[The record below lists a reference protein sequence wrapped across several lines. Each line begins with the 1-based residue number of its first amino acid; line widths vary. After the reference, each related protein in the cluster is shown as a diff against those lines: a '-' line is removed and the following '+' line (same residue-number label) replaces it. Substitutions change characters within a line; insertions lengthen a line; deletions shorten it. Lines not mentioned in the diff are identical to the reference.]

1 MGGVM
6 FVRYSHN
13 SIRTLGLW
21 LFLIVVLSTNL
32 GIARVQN
39 SNVLHIRVVGTL
51 DSISMV
57 RELQSH
63 IHAAKIDGM
72 DAVLIEFGPGRF
84 RQDLVWV
91 LGRTIT
97 EADARVWVFLAGR
110 SGTALGP
117 EALELGIL
125 ASRCWV
131 MPGVRFEWE
140 GLAES
145 EGMIPESVDRERLS
159 RERYSD
165 LWVALERRGANVRVA
180 DGLLRPTAPFR
191 ALRVMA
197 GKTTLMDGPVDSAER
212 GDVLTLVEPMADGG
226 SKGSIGTDMALAL
239 GLVDGVLGSPR
250 EAIRAG
256 LGDHVVGSI
265 RTRRVTVENGL
276 GRAVAEAH
284 RLIGEARADSA
295 KADNLLRRRLDS
307 GLGQAAYE
315 RAVRERAAEALVSV
329 ERGEV
334 SLRSLE
340 SLMRDHPEILRTRGP
355 VQADLPGI
363 EESSKAAWAREIEQI
378 RRNLATTRSRATAQL
393 TG

>member
-1 MGGVM
+1 
-6 FVRYSHN
+6 
-13 SIRTLGLW
+13 
-21 LFLIVVLSTNL
+21 
-32 GIARVQN
+32 
-39 SNVLHIRVVGTL
+39 
-51 DSISMV
+51 MV

-84 RQDLVWV
+84 RQDLVWM

-97 EADARVWVFLAGR
+97 EADGRVWVFLAGR

-125 ASRCWV
+125 ASRSWV

-256 LGDHVVGSI
+256 LGDRVAGSI

-276 GRAVAEAH
+276 GRAVTEAH
-284 RLIGEARADSA
+284 RLIGEARAESA
-295 KADNLLRRRLDS
+295 KADNVLRRRLDS

-378 RRNLATTRSRATAQL
+378 RRSLATTRSRATAQL

>member
-84 RQDLVWV
+84 RQDLVWM
-91 LGRTIT
+91 LGRTIA

-125 ASRCWV
+125 ASRSWV

-256 LGDHVVGSI
+256 LGDRVAGSI

-276 GRAVAEAH
+276 GRAVTEAH
-284 RLIGEARADSA
+284 RLIGEARAESA
-295 KADNLLRRRLDS
+295 KADNVLRRRLDS

-378 RRNLATTRSRATAQL
+378 RRSLATTRSRATAQL